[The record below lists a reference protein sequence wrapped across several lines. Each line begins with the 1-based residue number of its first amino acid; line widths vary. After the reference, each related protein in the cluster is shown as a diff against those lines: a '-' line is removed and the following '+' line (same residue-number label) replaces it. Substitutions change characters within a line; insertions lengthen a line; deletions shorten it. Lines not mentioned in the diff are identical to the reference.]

1 MLGNLSIK
9 NRLRIVVFLGF
20 FFMVLVTIISFAGF
34 NKSKKNF
41 SDINSN
47 EIRIIN
53 LSNNIAESVNNFQSD
68 IIAVSVSAGELNP
81 EYKKK
86 SEEQKKEFEELTNEL
101 KTLVGKKEKLLQYIK
116 NIEIRYN
123 SYRTIGFGMVDSFLD
138 EDSDQYDKIDSF
150 VAFNSVSDKIKEEL
164 AVLKKSAYSD
174 LDIRFEDFSTTLDKM
189 KYAIL
194 IFGVVGFIITA
205 IFGYILASS
214 ISNPLLALK
223 SFIDRTLEE
232 KNLSLQQPKKLS
244 SDEIGK
250 ATSSFFNLSCTL
262 NEIIRDSKA
271 DARNNESAADKIN
284 NLAKEIHSRVEEAFR
299 IVENTKQEGDSIKHS
314 LDGSVKGAQ
323 NIRSEISESSKMLN
337 TAKNNVVELVA
348 KVRVSVEKEMEL
360 AHKLSALSH
369 DAEQI
374 KSVLSVINDIADQ
387 TNLLALNAAIEA
399 ARAGEHGRG
408 FAVVAD
414 EVRKLA
420 EKTQKSLSEINST
433 VNVIVQSINESS
445 SEINTNAENMQQLS
459 EISATAEEE
468 IEVTVSKMESA
479 TTITDRSL
487 ETILV
492 STRQTEGILQ
502 QIDEIDEISKLNV
515 KDAELISKEI
525 EQLYK
530 IADDLKEKLNQFN
543 TEG

>member
-1 MLGNLSIK
+1 LLGNLSIK